1 MSNSKETTKVAEILG
16 AENHEF
22 KEFLYNSLF
31 AANIKPSPLKS
42 LEDSKA
48 EAMQQID
55 KLLEL
60 FKTDVKKGFDIFE
73 QKALPI
79 EHERLEEIFN
89 HLNSIVSTVIGK
101 EIHATNEVPSE
112 EEIAQA
118 QKTADDN
125 LEFLESIASRV
136 YAAKDYEDASCMFR
150 FIIQVD
156 PLYSP
161 AWVEW
166 AFCEQAQGH
175 DEVVD
180 QIFEM
185 GINFLP
191 HDYLIRIYAA
201 EYYLKTNRKDKAREI
216 LEIAKAQLDEAR
228 EQESHTYK
236 KIQQL
241 LTMI

>member
-1 MSNSKETTKVAEILG
+1 MANSKEITKIAELLG
-16 AENHEF
+16 AEEHEF
-22 KEFLYNSLF
+22 KEFLYDSLF

-42 LEDSKA
+42 LEASKA

-60 FKTDVKKGFDIFE
+60 FKTDVKKGFEIFE

-79 EHERLEEIFN
+79 EQERLAEVFN
-89 HLNSIVSTVIGK
+89 HLNSIVSTVVGK
-101 EIHATNEVPSE
+101 DIHNVKEEQTE
-112 EEIAQA
+112 EEAAQA
-118 QKTADDN
+118 QKVADAN

-136 YAAKDYEDASCMFR
+136 YGAKDYEEASCMFR
-150 FIIQVD
+150 FIIQLD

-166 AFCEQAQGH
+166 ALCEQAQDH

-191 HDYLIRIYAA
+191 HDYLIRIYAS
-201 EYYLKTNRKDKAREI
+201 EYYIKTNRKDKAREI
-216 LEIAKAQLDEAR
+216 LEIAKTELVEAR
-228 EQESHTYK
+228 EQESHTFK

-241 LTMI
+241 LTMV